1 MRFLIIEAYYVLTI
15 SQDTQLV
22 KCARTLIFD
31 QAGIV
36 DTTLAQSK
44 AEQRTC
50 YIIPHDAQKDNFC
63 IKRTQVSSSV
73 CRSSWSTQ
81 FGGLAHNGNR
91 PFATEPCGS
100 SFKIGIEHGISDHEC
115 TKMPEATYQIR
126 CCPHT
131 FLLAGAI
138 LLLYVYRVESAL
150 SGYRVSCQ
158 VGGR

>member
-63 IKRTQVSSSV
+63 IKRTQ
-73 CRSSWSTQ
+73 

-138 LLLYVYRVESAL
+138 LLLYVHRVESAL
-150 SGYRVSCQ
+150 SGSRVSCQ
-158 VGGR
+158 VGR